1 MDKSFLP
8 GLALSFAVGFG
19 LAWFLRAPAAAPDAG
34 AMAAF
39 QAQAPTAGAP
49 SANGFGNG
57 SGNGFGNGW
66 ASANGAPAPAAAP
79 PRAAGVDELWTQAL
93 ASQQGQGYDA
103 EDRLRQLAQSD
114 PTVLRK
120 LVGRYDSARTPRER
134 ELLKSLLST
143 VQKPD
148 VVFFA
153 NRLAAGSN
161 AEDRKVGLEMLRSLA
176 PAAPETRALVRQLLA
191 GEQSPEVLVQ
201 ALGTLQAGGAD
212 PDEAAAIV
220 AQLNGLSQ
228 HPDPAVRSQSIAQL
242 GQWDKRGDS
251 AARLAQA
258 LADGAPEV
266 RQAAVFAIA
275 QAGVRSPDA
284 RAGLLALANN
294 PQETRDVRGSALQ
307 VLERF
312 DLSRD
317 EYAHL
322 AQARTQLQL
331 R

>member
-1 MDKSFLP
+1 MDKSHWP
-8 GLALSFAVGFG
+8 ALALSFAVGFG
-19 LAWFLRAPAAAPDAG
+19 LAWFLRAPDAAPATGDA
-34 AMAAF
+34 API
-39 QAQAPTAGAP
+39 QAQAPAAAP
-49 SANGFGNG
+49 SMNGFGNV
-57 SGNGFGNGW
+57 W
-66 ASANGAPAPAAAP
+66 AASNGAPAPAATP
-79 PRAAGVDELWTQAL
+79 PRAAASVDELWTQAL
-93 ASQQGQGYDA
+93 APQQGQGYDA

-114 PTVLRK
+114 PTVVRK

-143 VQKPD
+143 VQQPA
-148 VVFFA
+148 VVSFA
-153 NRLAAGSN
+153 QRLAAGSN
-161 AEDRKVGLEMLRSLA
+161 AEDRRLGLEMLRSLA

-201 ALGTLQAGGAD
+201 ALGALQAGGAD

-220 AQLNGLSQ
+220 AQLNGLAQ
-228 HPDPAVRSQSIAQL
+228 HADPAVRGQSIAQL
-242 GQWDKRGDS
+242 GQWDKGGAS
-251 AARLAQA
+251 AGRLAQA
-258 LADGAPEV
+258 VSDGAPEV

-275 QAGVRSPDA
+275 QAGVRSPEA
-284 RAGLLALANN
+284 RSALLALANN
-294 PQETRDVRGSALQ
+294 PQETRDLRGSALQ

-322 AQARTQLQL
+322 AQARAQLQL